1 MFTFIVIIHVI
12 VCVFLVLTVL
22 LQQGKGAEMGAVF
35 GSSEAVFGSS
45 GPASFLSKLTTALA
59 VAFMLTSLGLTYM
72 SSRRGGESVMQNIKI
87 TQPAPPVQ
95 SGAAAQKGNKAPAP
109 VGMPGEGGKPI
120 QSPQTDN
127 MKH

>member
-1 MFTFIVIIHVI
+1 MFTFIVIIHAI
-12 VCVFLVLTVL
+12 VCIFLVLTVL

-45 GPASFLSKLTTALA
+45 GPSSFLSKLTTALA

-72 SSRRGGESVMQNIKI
+72 SSRRGAESVMQNIRI
-87 TQPAPPVQ
+87 TQPAPPAP
-95 SGAAAQKGNKAPAP
+95 SGAAAPKVNNAT
-109 VGMPGEGGKPI
+109 GMPNGGGKPA
-120 QSPQTDN
+120 QTDK

>member
-1 MFTFIVIIHVI
+1 MFTFIVIIHVV
-12 VCVFLVLTVL
+12 VCIFLVLTVL

-45 GPASFLSKLTTALA
+45 GPSSFLSKLTTALA

-72 SSRRGGESVMQNIKI
+72 SSRRGAESVMQNVKI
-87 TQPAPPVQ
+87 TQPAPLVP
-95 SGAAAQKGNKAPAP
+95 SGAAAQKGNKAPAD
-109 VGMPGEGGKPI
+109 MPDGGGKPI
-120 QSPQTDN
+120 QPAQTDK